1 MSKSKEEITRDVEK
15 TRSQA
20 KRAVEEVEEV
30 WSGKNA
36 IASAWRSTK
45 DTCFRAQ
52 DKVIETKEA
61 IDERITGN
69 IYSSIGI
76 AFGVGAMAGY
86 IVTRRAR
93 AKPKRSRKRKY

>member
-20 KRAVEEVEEV
+20 KRAVEDVEEV

-52 DKVIETKEA
+52 DKVIGTKEA

-76 AFGVGAMAGY
+76 AFGVGAMVGY
-86 IVTRRAR
+86 FVTS
-93 AKPKRSRKRKY
+93 KPKRSRKRKS